1 MGRPMTASLSRRQ
14 FMEKGTAAAAVFS
27 AASLGMLAAGCGRH
41 DDVRTSDTPRATP
54 DGDGDPGAWRGIVLQ
69 PNEGELLISGG
80 RRAPVRIKVDSTIA
94 IGATM
99 SMIVSQV
106 DPGASIPVHL
116 HRNEDELIFIHSGE
130 GIVTL
135 GDVRVPVTA
144 GAVLYGARN
153 VWHGVEN
160 TGSTAII
167 WCAVYSPPGF
177 EQFFRE
183 VGVVPG
189 NESAAP
195 SADRVREIART
206 YGMIFRS

>member
-1 MGRPMTASLSRRQ
+1 MNGALSRRE
-14 FMEKGTAAAAVFS
+14 FVEKGSTAAAIFS
-27 AASLGMLAAGCGRH
+27 AASLGMLATACGRRVE
-41 DDVRTSDTPRATP
+41 DRARDTAVSAL
-54 DGDGDPGAWRGIVLQ
+54 PGPGESTAWRGVVLQ
-69 PNEGELLISGG
+69 PAEGRLLISGG

-94 IGATM
+94 HGATM

-116 HRNEDELIFIHSGE
+116 HRNEDELIFIHTGE

-135 GDVRVPVTA
+135 GDERVPVVA

-153 VWHGVEN
+153 IWHGVEN
-160 TGSTAII
+160 TGATTIT

-177 EQFFRE
+177 EQFFKE

-189 NESAAP
+189 NESTAP
-195 SADRVREIART
+195 SADRVREIASK